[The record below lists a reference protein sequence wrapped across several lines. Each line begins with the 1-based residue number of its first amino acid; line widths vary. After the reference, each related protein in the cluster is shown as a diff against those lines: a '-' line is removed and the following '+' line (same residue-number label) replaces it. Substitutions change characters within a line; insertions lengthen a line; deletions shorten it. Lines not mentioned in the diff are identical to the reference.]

1 MSKKNEALTKA
12 IETLTKIDLWLKVRY
27 VGVGLMP
34 EELAVMQL
42 CKDALYEQETQG
54 RRNILYTA
62 VYKITK
68 EN

>member
-1 MSKKNEALTKA
+1 MV
-12 IETLTKIDLWLKVRY
+12 KVRY